1 MRFVSN
7 LALIIFTALA
17 LAGCAS
23 TGGAFGVGGPDR
35 GHRVVA
41 SAGAALPAAAIAV
54 ESERMSLGETR
65 GTSVTY
71 ASTEP
76 AGTIVIE
83 TARPGLYV
91 IEGNGRATRF
101 PVAVGR
107 REHQWYGEKSVES
120 VHLRPAWSPPAVV
133 RAASPNLPDVI
144 ASGAS
149 NNPMGLGAIVLTGG
163 EYAIHGTNRPESIGQ
178 AVSFGCFRMYNEDI
192 AELLLRTRVGTRV
205 VVK

>member
-1 MRFVSN
+1 MR
-7 LALIIFTALA
+7 IIPKIVLLVFSAIA
-17 LAGCAS
+17 LAGCVS
-23 TGGAFGVGGPDR
+23 TGGAFGVSGPDR

-41 SAGAALPAAAIAV
+41 SSGAALPAAAIAV

-65 GTSVTY
+65 GASVAY
-71 ASTEP
+71 ASNEP
-76 AGTIVIE
+76 VGTIVIE

-107 REHQWYGEKSVES
+107 KEHQWYGEKTVES
-120 VHLRPAWSPPAVV
+120 VHLRPAWSPPAIV

-144 ASGAS
+144 PSGAS

-163 EYAIHGTNRPESIGQ
+163 EYAIHGTNRPDSIGQ
-178 AVSFGCFRMYNEDI
+178 AVSFGCFRMFNEDV
-192 AELLLRTRVGTRV
+192 AELLLRVRVGTRV